1 MKPVFVIGHR
11 TPDTD
16 SICSAICYARL
27 KQTLT
32 GRAHIPCRAG
42 QVNAETQYVLDCF
55 GVEPPRY
62 LASLNPRLAD
72 VQYREVAGI
81 SAQLSLRRAW
91 QYMSETN
98 IHTIPVVDD
107 ARNLQGL
114 LTFSDIARFYMEDQ
128 DANALAA
135 ARTSYRN
142 LVDVLG
148 GELVVGSM
156 DAHLSRAR
164 SWWLRPTR
172 M

>member
-1 MKPVFVIGHR
+1 M
-11 TPDTD
+11 
-16 SICSAICYARL
+16 
-27 KQTLT
+27 
-32 GRAHIPCRAG
+32 
-42 QVNAETQYVLDCF
+42 LDCF

-142 LVDVLG
+142 LVDVLAA
-148 GELVVGSM
+148 SWSW
-156 DAHLSRAR
+156 AAWTRILSRAR